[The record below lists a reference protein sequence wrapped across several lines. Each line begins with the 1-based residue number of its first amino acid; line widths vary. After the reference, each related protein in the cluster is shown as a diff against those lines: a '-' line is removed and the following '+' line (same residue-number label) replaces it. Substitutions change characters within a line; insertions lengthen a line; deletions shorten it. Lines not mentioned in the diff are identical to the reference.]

1 MKYTRGDLVISSFEI
16 VPEEELLNRLKTTR
30 LQGFGR
36 PFIYERAELSIVE
49 AVNPRKLAPAQRF
62 VLTAG
67 VRAIT
72 ELASDFERQ
81 GIDIFGLRGGIFFST
96 EDASETIPFIP
107 PVIEESLEPDGR
119 TVWLINDGIHR
130 VYAAMKL
137 GRKLNIVLARNVP
150 TEYPYYAYALPNG
163 WDDVTEFAELQDG
176 FQKKT
181 YRDPNG
187 YKALFRDF
195 NEVLP
200 GVQKQRKQTNP
211 AHLRP

>member
-1 MKYTRGDLVISSFEI
+1 VISRFEI
-16 VPEEELLNRLKTTR
+16 IPEQELLNRLKQTR

-36 PFIYERAELSIVE
+36 PFIYERAELGIVE
-49 AVNPRKLAPAQRF
+49 AVDPRKLAPAQRF

-72 ELASDFERQ
+72 ELANDFEKQ
-81 GIDIFGLRGGIFFST
+81 GIDIFGLRGGILFST
-96 EDASETIPFIP
+96 DDHSEIIPFIP

-119 TVWLINDGIHR
+119 MVWLINDGIHR

-150 TEYPYYAYALPNG
+150 REYPYYAYALPNG
-163 WDDVTEFAELQDG
+163 WNDVTEFDELQDG

-211 AHLRP
+211 AHLKA

>member
-1 MKYTRGDLVISSFEI
+1 VISDFKVI
-16 VPEEELLNRLKTTR
+16 PEAELLERLKKTR

-36 PFIYERAELSIVE
+36 PCVYEHSELSIVE
-49 AVNPRKLAPAQRF
+49 AVAPRELAPAQRF
-62 VLTAG
+62 VLGSG
-67 VRAIT
+67 VRAIAD
-72 ELASDFERQ
+72 LAGEFQIR
-81 GIDIFGLRGGIFFST
+81 GMDIFELRGGILFTT
-96 EDASETIPFIP
+96 EDSGERIPFIP

-119 TVWLINDGIHR
+119 QVWLINDGIHR
-130 VYAAMKL
+130 VYAAMKM
-137 GRKLNIVLARNVP
+137 GRRLNVILARGVP
-150 TEYPYYAYALPNG
+150 KEYPYYAYALPNG
-163 WDDVTEFAELQDG
+163 WDDVQEFEELPDG

-211 AHLRP
+211 AHLKP

>member
-1 MKYTRGDLVISSFEI
+1 MISRFQLI
-16 VPEEELLNRLKTTR
+16 PEEQLLERLKKTR

-36 PFIYERAELSIVE
+36 PFIYETAELSIRE
-49 AVNPRKLAPAQRF
+49 AMDPRALAPAQRF
-62 VLTAG
+62 VLTPG
-67 VRAIT
+67 IEAI
-72 ELASDFERQ
+72 EALASEFQ
-81 GIDIFGLRGGIFFST
+81 QHGIDVFGLRGGILFWTDSADG
-96 EDASETIPFIP
+96 EQDAIPFIP
-107 PVIEESLEPDGR
+107 PVIEESEEPDGR

-137 GRKLNIVLARNVP
+137 GRRLNIVLARNVP
-150 TEYPYYAYALPNG
+150 KEYPYYAYALPKG
-163 WDDVTEFAELQDG
+163 WADVTEFAELQEG

-195 NEVLP
+195 NEILP

>member
-1 MKYTRGDLVISSFEI
+1 MISNFEPI
-16 VPEEELLNRLKTTR
+16 SEAELLSRLKNTR

-36 PFIYERAELSIVE
+36 PLIYERSELSIVE
-49 AVNPRKLAPAQRF
+49 GVDPRELTPTQRF
-62 VLTAG
+62 VLTTG
-67 VRAIT
+67 VQAIMD
-72 ELASDFERQ
+72 LACEFQRK
-81 GIDIFGLRGGIFFST
+81 GIDIFGLRGGVLFTT
-96 EDASETIPFIP
+96 EDSGETIPFVP
-107 PVIEESLEPDGR
+107 PIIEESLEPER
-119 TVWLINDGIHR
+119 RKVWLINDGIHR

-137 GRKLNIVLARNVP
+137 GRRLNIVLARNVP
-150 TEYPYYAYALPNG
+150 SEYPYYAYALANG
-163 WDDVTEFAELQDG
+163 WDDVQELAELPDG

-211 AHLRP
+211 AHLKP

>member
-1 MKYTRGDLVISSFEI
+1 MISNFELI
-16 VPEEELLNRLKTTR
+16 PEQELLSRLKKTR

-36 PFIYERAELSIVE
+36 LFIYENSELGIVQGVE
-49 AVNPRKLAPAQRF
+49 PRTLAPAQRF
-62 VLTAG
+62 VLTSGVEAIIRLAG
-67 VRAIT
+67 
-72 ELASDFERQ
+72 DFEQ
-81 GIDIFGLRGGIFFST
+81 CGIDIFGLRGGILFRT
-96 EDASETIPFIP
+96 DDTDHEQDAIPFIP
-107 PVIEESLEPDGR
+107 PVIEESVEPDGR

-137 GRKLNIVLARNVP
+137 GRTLNVVLARNVP
-150 TEYPYYAYALPNG
+150 TEYPYYAYALLNG
-163 WDDVTEFAELQDG
+163 WADVTELAELPDG

-211 AHLRP
+211 AHLKR

>member
-1 MKYTRGDLVISSFEI
+1 VISRFEI
-16 VPEEELLNRLKTTR
+16 IPEAELLARLKKTR

-36 PFIYERAELSIVE
+36 PFVYENAELAIVE
-49 AVNPRKLAPAQRF
+49 SVDPRSLAPAQRF
-62 VLTAG
+62 VLTPG
-67 VRAIT
+67 VETVERIA
-72 ELASDFERQ
+72 ADFKQR
-81 GIDIFGLRGGIFFST
+81 GVDVFALRGGLVFWTDDSGG
-96 EDASETIPFIP
+96 EAIPFIP

-130 VYAAMKL
+130 VYAAMRL
-137 GRKLNIVLARNVP
+137 GRSLNIVLAKRVP
-150 TEYPYYAYALPNG
+150 REYPYYAYALPGG
-163 WDDVTEFAELQDG
+163 WGDVTEFAELPDS

-181 YRDPNG
+181 YRDPTG

-211 AHLRP
+211 AHLRA

>member
-1 MKYTRGDLVISSFEI
+1 MISRFEMI
-16 VPEEELLNRLKTTR
+16 PEYELLARLKKTR

-36 PFIYERAELSIVE
+36 PFIYDNAELSIVE
-49 AVNPRKLAPAQRF
+49 CVDPRGLAPAQRF
-62 VLTAG
+62 VLTPGVETVEKIAG
-67 VRAIT
+67 
-72 ELASDFERQ
+72 EFRQ
-81 GIDIFGLRGGIFFST
+81 HGVDVFRLRGGLVFWT
-96 EDASETIPFIP
+96 DDGDDDAIPFIP

-130 VYAAMKL
+130 VYTAMKL
-137 GRKLNIVLARNVP
+137 GSSVNIVLAKNVP
-150 TEYPYYAYALPNG
+150 KEYPYYAYALPNG
-163 WDDVTEFAELQDG
+163 WVDVTEFYELPDT

-181 YRDPNG
+181 YRDPTG

-211 AHLRP
+211 AHLRA

>member
-1 MKYTRGDLVISSFEI
+1 MINKFELL
-16 VPEEELLNRLKTTR
+16 PEEELLGRLKKTR
-30 LQGFGR
+30 LQGFGQ
-36 PFIYERAELSIVE
+36 PFIYEHSGLSIIE
-49 AVNPRKLAPAQRF
+49 AVEPHTLAPAQRF
-62 VLTAG
+62 VLTSGIEAIVSLAG
-67 VRAIT
+67 
-72 ELASDFERQ
+72 EFEQ
-81 GIDIFGLRGGIFFST
+81 HGIDIFGLRGGVLFWT
-96 EDASETIPFIP
+96 GDADAEQDAIPFIP
-107 PVIEESLEPDGR
+107 PVIEESIEPDGR

-150 TEYPYYAYALPNG
+150 SEYPYYAYALPNG
-163 WDDVTEFAELQDG
+163 WADVTEFAELQEG

-195 NEVLP
+195 NEILP

-211 AHLRP
+211 VHLRP

>member
-1 MKYTRGDLVISSFEI
+1 MISKFELI
-16 VPEEELLNRLKTTR
+16 SQDELLSRLRRTR

-36 PFIYERAELSIVE
+36 PFIYENAELNIVE
-49 AVNPRKLAPAQRF
+49 AVDPHKLAPAQRF
-62 VLTAG
+62 VLTSG
-67 VRAIT
+67 IEAIET
-72 ELASDFERQ
+72 LADEFRQ
-81 GIDIFGLRGGIFFST
+81 RGIDIFGLRGGIVFST
-96 EDASETIPFIP
+96 EETSEAIPFIP
-107 PVIEESLEPDGR
+107 PIIEESAEPDGR
-119 TVWLINDGIHR
+119 IVWLINDGIHR

-150 TEYPYYAYALPNG
+150 SEYPYYAYALPNG
-163 WDDVTEFAELQDG
+163 WDDVTEFAELQEG

-181 YRDPNG
+181 YRDPSG

-211 AHLRP
+211 AHLKP

>member
-1 MKYTRGDLVISSFEI
+1 MISKFELI
-16 VPEEELLNRLKTTR
+16 PEGELLERLKKTR

-36 PFIYERAELSIVE
+36 PFIYEHSELGILE
-49 AVNPRKLAPAQRF
+49 AVDPRELAPAQRF

-67 VRAIT
+67 VQAIID
-72 ELASDFERQ
+72 LASEFEQ
-81 GIDIFGLRGGIFFST
+81 HGIDIFGLRGGILFST
-96 EDASETIPFIP
+96 QDTSEAIPFIP

-119 TVWLINDGIHR
+119 TAWLINDGIHR

-137 GRKLNIVLARNVP
+137 DRRLNIILARNVP
-150 TEYPYYAYALPNG
+150 AKYPYYAYALPSG

-211 AHLRP
+211 AHLKP

>member
-1 MKYTRGDLVISSFEI
+1 MISNFELISESDL
-16 VPEEELLNRLKTTR
+16 LQRLKRTR

-36 PFIYERAELSIVE
+36 PFIYERSELSIVE
-49 AVNPRKLAPAQRF
+49 AADPRELAPAQRF
-62 VLTAG
+62 VLTTG
-67 VRAIT
+67 VQAIT
-72 ELASDFERQ
+72 DLAAGFRES
-81 GIDIFGLRGGIFFST
+81 GIDIFALRGGIVF
-96 EDASETIPFIP
+96 EKNDGEERIPFIP
-107 PVIEESLEPDGR
+107 PIIEESQEPGGR
-119 TVWLINDGIHR
+119 KVWLINDGIHR

-150 TEYPYYAYALPNG
+150 NEYPYYAYALANG
-163 WDDVTEFAELQDG
+163 WDDVQELIELPDG

-181 YRDPNG
+181 YRDPTG

-211 AHLRP
+211 AHLKP

>member
-1 MKYTRGDLVISSFEI
+1 MISSFEI

>member
-1 MKYTRGDLVISSFEI
+1 VITRFELF
-16 VPEEELLNRLKTTR
+16 PEEQLLRRLKKTR

-36 PFIYERAELSIVE
+36 PFVYQNAALGIVE
-49 AVNPRKLAPAQRF
+49 AAEPSKLAPAQRF
-62 VLTAG
+62 VLTSG
-67 VRAIT
+67 VDAIQM
-72 ELASDFERQ
+72 LAREFEQR
-81 GIDIFGLRGGIFFST
+81 GIDIFGLRGGILFQT
-96 EDASETIPFIP
+96 DDAEQEQDTIPFIP
-107 PVIEESLEPDGR
+107 PIIEESVEPDGR

-137 GRKLNIVLARNVP
+137 GRRLNIVLARLVP

-163 WDDVTEFAELQDG
+163 WADVSELRELPDG

-211 AHLRP
+211 AHLKP